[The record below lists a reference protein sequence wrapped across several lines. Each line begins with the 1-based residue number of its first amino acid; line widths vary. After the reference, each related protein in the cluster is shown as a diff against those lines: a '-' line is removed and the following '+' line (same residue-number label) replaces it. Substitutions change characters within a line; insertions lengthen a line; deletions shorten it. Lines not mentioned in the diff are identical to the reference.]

1 MISIVKAR
9 GYGKIKDL
17 HHHADG
23 KSINYLYILSF
34 VVLFLS
40 RCCLLIILNR

>member
-9 GYGKIKDL
+9 GYEKIKDL

-23 KSINYLYILSF
+23 KSINYLYIPPLYSSSY
-34 VVLFLS
+34 LY
-40 RCCLLIILNR
+40 